1 VDPCPGFC
9 DEGVDNTAGHN
20 GVTIEDGSIQEFA
33 RGVIVLG
40 ANDNRLRHLSAA
52 NNTFIGITVGDDSAR
67 SRIEGNSI
75 TDNGLVGLALFAS
88 PRGGTGWSGTGVSG
102 SGEIGLL
109 VEDAAGNRI
118 TKNTFSDNVEVGMLI
133 VGDGNQAS
141 RNRVLRN
148 GDGMIIVGNDNAIT
162 RNHITDAPGCP
173 QDGEVGCGFGISF
186 EGGAGNLIAH
196 NFVTGARNAG
206 IRVAAF
212 EPDTPPAVGTVVRRN
227 LVRAGDVDGILVE
240 STATDSLL
248 EGNIAIEAA
257 DDGIDVDSP
266 TTTLTSNLGLRNG
279 DLGIEAV
286 PGVTDGGGNK
296 ARGNGNPAQCT
307 NIDCSEPGVR
317 VSVGD
322 QVGEPQRAEASSLT
336 QEHRHGVAEQLA
348 QPAGPQVPG
357 VAGPDP
363 FELIAVGQLA
373 DDGLDPAAFAG
384 EPGWWPL
391 LSAAAPTSWSQQPPS
406 LGL

>member
-1 VDPCPGFC
+1 MSRRPLVPFRLALKVPFRPPPKTLVCKAMTLALVVAGFTVLGGGQALASHVGCGDTITTDTTLDSDLVNCPNNGIVIGADDITLDLNGHTIDGDGALVDPCPGFC
-9 DEGVDNTAGHN
+9 DEGVDNTAGHS
-20 GVTIEDGSIQEFA
+20 GVTIQGGSIQEFA

-40 ANDNRLRHLSAA
+40 ASNTRLRHLSVA
-52 NNTFIGITVGDDSAR
+52 NNTFIGITVGDDSAG
-67 SRIEGNSI
+67 SRIERNSI

-88 PRGGTGWSGTGVSG
+88 PQGGNRVERNRVSG

-109 VEDAAGNRI
+109 VDDAAGNRI
-118 TKNTFSDNVEVGMLI
+118 TNNTFSDNVEVGMLI
-133 VGDGNQAS
+133 LGDRNQAS

-162 RNHITDAPGCP
+162 RNHVTDAPGCP

-212 EPDTPPAVGTVVRRN
+212 EPDTPPAVDTIVRRN

-248 EGNIAIEAA
+248 EGNIAIGSG

-266 TTTLTSNLGLRNG
+266 STTLTRNLGLRNG

-307 NIDCSEPGVR
+307 NIDCS
-317 VSVGD
+317 
-322 QVGEPQRAEASSLT
+322 
-336 QEHRHGVAEQLA
+336 
-348 QPAGPQVPG
+348 
-357 VAGPDP
+357 
-363 FELIAVGQLA
+363 
-373 DDGLDPAAFAG
+373 
-384 EPGWWPL
+384 
-391 LSAAAPTSWSQQPPS
+391 
-406 LGL
+406 

>member
-1 VDPCPGFC
+1 MTLALVVAGLTVLSGGQALASHLRCGDTITTDTTLDRDLVNCPNNGIVIGADNITLDLNGHTIDGDDALVDPCPGFC
-9 DEGVDNTAGHN
+9 DEGVDNTAGHS
-20 GVTIEDGSIQEFA
+20 GVTIEDGSIREFA

-88 PRGGTGWSGTGVSG
+88 PRGGNRVERNRVSG

-109 VEDAAGNRI
+109 VDDTAGNRI
-118 TKNTFSDNVEVGMLI
+118 HKNTFSDNVEAGMI
-133 VGDGNQAS
+133 IAGDGNQAS

-148 GDGMIIVGNDNAIT
+148 GDGMIIVGNDNTIT
-162 RNHITDAPGCP
+162 RNHVTDAPGCP

-196 NFVTGARNAG
+196 NFVTGALNAG

-248 EGNIAIEAA
+248 EDNIAIGSR

-266 TTTLTSNLGLRNG
+266 TTTLTRNLGLRNG

-307 NIDCSEPGVR
+307 NIDCS
-317 VSVGD
+317 
-322 QVGEPQRAEASSLT
+322 
-336 QEHRHGVAEQLA
+336 
-348 QPAGPQVPG
+348 
-357 VAGPDP
+357 
-363 FELIAVGQLA
+363 
-373 DDGLDPAAFAG
+373 
-384 EPGWWPL
+384 
-391 LSAAAPTSWSQQPPS
+391 
-406 LGL
+406 

>member
-1 VDPCPGFC
+1 MSRRLLFPSRLGLKVPSRPSPKLVLSKAMVLALVVAGFTVLGGGQALASHVRCGDTITTDTKLDRDLVNCPNNGIVIGADNITLDLNGHTIDGDDALVDPCPGFC

-20 GVTIEDGSIQEFA
+20 GVTIEGGSIQEFA

-40 ANDNRLRHLSAA
+40 ASGTRLRHLSVA

-88 PRGGTGWSGTGVSG
+88 PRGGNRVERNRVSG

-133 VGDGNQAS
+133 LGDHNQAS

-162 RNHITDAPGCP
+162 WNHVTDAPGCP

-212 EPDTPPAVGTVVRRN
+212 EPDTPPAVGTVVRGN
-227 LVRAGDVDGILVE
+227 LVRDGDVDGILVE

-248 EGNIAIEAA
+248 EGNIAIGSR

-266 TTTLTSNLGLRNG
+266 STTLTRNLGLHNG

-286 PGVTDGGGNK
+286 AGVTDGGGNK

-307 NIDCSEPGVR
+307 NIDCS
-317 VSVGD
+317 
-322 QVGEPQRAEASSLT
+322 
-336 QEHRHGVAEQLA
+336 
-348 QPAGPQVPG
+348 
-357 VAGPDP
+357 
-363 FELIAVGQLA
+363 
-373 DDGLDPAAFAG
+373 
-384 EPGWWPL
+384 
-391 LSAAAPTSWSQQPPS
+391 
-406 LGL
+406 